1 MNVSRYDLDITTSE
15 SLFIDSSLGTF
26 QGRLYAANELPAGKT
41 LNHQITDGEAE
52 IERLFYP
59 KYDYFVE
66 REVYYPLHYQSTDSM
81 SVYLYAEQ
89 QPNFMNSGVQE
100 FFCTSTK
107 GYKERLRL
115 VNWTCHSLWTYM
127 SQMLLF
133 LSNDSEDEIKT
144 WLNANAG
151 YNRYSYHKQ
160 FDSFQVYFPNYQ
172 YGILCCSRPDGKRD
186 IHRAVKVNN
195 EAYRHK
201 RISKGEYAPYLY
213 ELCKYDGD
221 LWYDSTRALK
231 NIKSMTFKRYRCNAW
246 NFNRNTWTAFND
258 AAVPAGKFNAALCDT
273 KVIEDPFKE

>member
-1 MNVSRYDLDITTSE
+1 
-15 SLFIDSSLGTF
+15 
-26 QGRLYAANELPAGKT
+26 
-41 LNHQITDGEAE
+41 
-52 IERLFYP
+52 
-59 KYDYFVE
+59 
-66 REVYYPLHYQSTDSM
+66 
-81 SVYLYAEQ
+81 
-89 QPNFMNSGVQE
+89 
-100 FFCTSTK
+100 
-107 GYKERLRL
+107 
-115 VNWTCHSLWTYM
+115 
-127 SQMLLF
+127 MLLF

-172 YGILCCSRPDGKRD
+172 YGILCCSRPNGKRD
-186 IHRAVKVNN
+186 IHRAVKVSD